1 MNQLMVVLLTSRHI
15 HYPEAAYTKGFEKS
29 WFPGIF
35 ALDYGPASRKELDHR
50 IVQEEDFPSSERV

>member
-1 MNQLMVVLLTSRHI
+1 MMVALLTSRHI

-35 ALDYGPASRKELDHR
+35 ALDYGLASRKELGHR

>member
-15 HYPEAAYTKGFEKS
+15 HYPEAAETRDFKKS
-29 WFPGIF
+29 WFPEIF
-35 ALDYGPASRKELDHR
+35 ALDYDPASRKELDHR